1 MKLQFKYQKFQADA
15 AKAVADVFDGQPYLA
30 PSYMTGE
37 ISGKNSS
44 SEERKGTFSGWSNQ
58 KIVPELSDE
67 RILDNLRKIQKANQ
81 IPVSSKLEGRENG
94 YHLTVEM
101 ETGVGKTYTYIKTIY
116 ELNKRYGWS
125 KFLVVV
131 PSIAIREGVYKTFQI
146 TREHF
151 AKEYGKKIRFFIYNS
166 ERLTEID
173 RFASDNSVHVMIIN
187 SQAFNAK
194 GKDARRI
201 YMNLDEFQGRKPI
214 DLIAGTNPIIII
226 DEPQSVEGRQTKERM
241 KQFCPLITLR
251 YSATHK
257 ADSLYNMVYRLSAA
271 DAYRKYLVK
280 KIEVKGIAGNGAKGK
295 KMIMELHPDLL
306 FLDVELPDTLGLNLL
321 SEIRED
327 ILWDMKVVFYTSYD
341 KYLLQALRESAFD
354 FLLKPF
360 EAEDLKVIMDR
371 YRKAMSSTSLPL
383 LPSFASSIS
392 ALMPQQGMF
401 MISTVTGF
409 KLLRL
414 EEIGFFEYL
423 KDKRQ
428 WQVVLFNQTC
438 LNLKRNTKA
447 EDIISY
453 SQAFVQISQS
463 AIVNVNYLAMID
475 GKCCQLYPP
484 FHDKNDLIISR
495 SYLKELQERFF
506 VL

>member
-1 MKLQFKYQKFQADA
+1 MMETEEKYK
-15 AKAVADVFDGQPYLA
+15 VV
-30 PSYMTGE
+30 
-37 ISGKNSS
+37 
-44 SEERKGTFSGWSNQ
+44 
-58 KIVPELSDE
+58 IVDDE
-67 RILDNLRKIQKANQ
+67 RTAIDALRRE
-81 IPVSSKLEGRENG
+81 LEPYRE
-94 YHLTVEM
+94 
-101 ETGVGKTYTYIKTIY
+101 
-116 ELNKRYGWS
+116 
-125 KFLVVV
+125 F
-131 PSIAIREGVYKTFQI
+131 
-146 TREHF
+146 
-151 AKEYGKKIRFFIYNS
+151 
-166 ERLTEID
+166 
-173 RFASDNSVHVMIIN
+173 
-187 SQAFNAK
+187 
-194 GKDARRI
+194 
-201 YMNLDEFQGRKPI
+201 
-214 DLIAGTNPIIII
+214 
-226 DEPQSVEGRQTKERM
+226 
-241 KQFCPLITLR
+241 
-251 YSATHK
+251 
-257 ADSLYNMVYRLSAA
+257 
-271 DAYRKYLVK
+271 
-280 KIEVKGIAGNGAKGK
+280 EVQGIAGNGANGK

-371 YRKAMSSTSLPL
+371 YRKAMTSTSLPL

>member
-1 MKLQFKYQKFQADA
+1 MMETEEKYK
-15 AKAVADVFDGQPYLA
+15 VV
-30 PSYMTGE
+30 
-37 ISGKNSS
+37 
-44 SEERKGTFSGWSNQ
+44 
-58 KIVPELSDE
+58 IVDDE
-67 RILDNLRKIQKANQ
+67 RTAIDALRRE
-81 IPVSSKLEGRENG
+81 LEPYRE
-94 YHLTVEM
+94 
-101 ETGVGKTYTYIKTIY
+101 
-116 ELNKRYGWS
+116 
-125 KFLVVV
+125 F
-131 PSIAIREGVYKTFQI
+131 
-146 TREHF
+146 
-151 AKEYGKKIRFFIYNS
+151 
-166 ERLTEID
+166 
-173 RFASDNSVHVMIIN
+173 
-187 SQAFNAK
+187 
-194 GKDARRI
+194 
-201 YMNLDEFQGRKPI
+201 
-214 DLIAGTNPIIII
+214 
-226 DEPQSVEGRQTKERM
+226 
-241 KQFCPLITLR
+241 
-251 YSATHK
+251 
-257 ADSLYNMVYRLSAA
+257 
-271 DAYRKYLVK
+271 
-280 KIEVKGIAGNGAKGK
+280 EVKGIAGNGAKGK
-295 KMIMELHPDLL
+295 KMIMELHPDLLFLDVELPDILGLNLLSEIREDILWDMKVVFYTSYDKYLLQALRESAFDFLLKPFEAEDLKVIMELNPDLL

-371 YRKAMSSTSLPL
+371 YRKAMTSTSLPL

-428 WQVVLFNQTC
+428 WQVVLFNQTR

>member
-1 MKLQFKYQKFQADA
+1 MMETEEKYK
-15 AKAVADVFDGQPYLA
+15 VV
-30 PSYMTGE
+30 
-37 ISGKNSS
+37 
-44 SEERKGTFSGWSNQ
+44 
-58 KIVPELSDE
+58 IVDDE
-67 RILDNLRKIQKANQ
+67 RTAIDALRRE
-81 IPVSSKLEGRENG
+81 LEPYRE
-94 YHLTVEM
+94 
-101 ETGVGKTYTYIKTIY
+101 
-116 ELNKRYGWS
+116 
-125 KFLVVV
+125 F
-131 PSIAIREGVYKTFQI
+131 
-146 TREHF
+146 
-151 AKEYGKKIRFFIYNS
+151 
-166 ERLTEID
+166 
-173 RFASDNSVHVMIIN
+173 
-187 SQAFNAK
+187 
-194 GKDARRI
+194 
-201 YMNLDEFQGRKPI
+201 
-214 DLIAGTNPIIII
+214 
-226 DEPQSVEGRQTKERM
+226 
-241 KQFCPLITLR
+241 
-251 YSATHK
+251 
-257 ADSLYNMVYRLSAA
+257 
-271 DAYRKYLVK
+271 
-280 KIEVKGIAGNGAKGK
+280 EVKGIAGNGAKGK

-360 EAEDLKVIMDR
+360 EAEDLKVIIDR
-371 YRKAMSSTSLPL
+371 YRKAMTSTSLPL

-414 EEIGFFEYL
+414 EEIGYFEYL

-428 WQVVLFNQTC
+428 WQVVLFNQTR

-447 EDIISY
+447 EDIIGY
-453 SQAFVQISQS
+453 SQAFIQISQS

-484 FHDKNDLIISR
+484 FHDKSDLVISR
-495 SYLKELQERFF
+495 SFLKGLQDRFF

>member
-1 MKLQFKYQKFQADA
+1 MLLR
-15 AKAVADVFDGQPYLA
+15 YLK
-30 PSYMTGE
+30 SY
-37 ISGKNSS
+37 
-44 SEERKGTFSGWSNQ
+44 
-58 KIVPELSDE
+58 
-67 RILDNLRKIQKANQ
+67 
-81 IPVSSKLEGRENG
+81 
-94 YHLTVEM
+94 
-101 ETGVGKTYTYIKTIY
+101 
-116 ELNKRYGWS
+116 
-125 KFLVVV
+125 
-131 PSIAIREGVYKTFQI
+131 
-146 TREHF
+146 
-151 AKEYGKKIRFFIYNS
+151 IYNS
-166 ERLTEID
+166 VAELRMETEEKYKVVIVDDERTAID
-173 RFASDNSVHVMIIN
+173 AL
-187 SQAFNAK
+187 
-194 GKDARRI
+194 RRELEP
-201 YMNLDEFQGRKPI
+201 YREF
-214 DLIAGTNPIIII
+214 
-226 DEPQSVEGRQTKERM
+226 
-241 KQFCPLITLR
+241 
-251 YSATHK
+251 
-257 ADSLYNMVYRLSAA
+257 
-271 DAYRKYLVK
+271 
-280 KIEVKGIAGNGAKGK
+280 EVKGIAGNGAKGK

-360 EAEDLKVIMDR
+360 EAEDLKVIMER
-371 YRKAMSSTSLPL
+371 YRKAMTSAALPL

-428 WQVVLFNQTC
+428 WQVVLFNQTR

-484 FHDKNDLIISR
+484 FHDKNDLMISR

>member
-1 MKLQFKYQKFQADA
+1 MQYETIRAAICDDEEFFRNELKKF
-15 AKAVADVFDGQPYLA
+15 VSEYGNEMDVNMSIDLY
-30 PSYMTGE
+30 
-37 ISGKNSS
+37 
-44 SEERKGTFSGWSNQ
+44 
-58 KIVPELSDE
+58 
-67 RILDNLRKIQKANQ
+67 DN
-81 IPVSSKLEGRENG
+81 
-94 YHLTVEM
+94 
-101 ETGVGKTYTYIKTIY
+101 
-116 ELNKRYGWS
+116 
-125 KFLVVV
+125 
-131 PSIAIREGVYKTFQI
+131 
-146 TREHF
+146 
-151 AKEYGKKIRFFIYNS
+151 AKE
-166 ERLTEID
+166 L
-173 RFASDNSVHVMIIN
+173 
-187 SQAFNAK
+187 
-194 GKDARRI
+194 
-201 YMNLDEFQGRKPI
+201 MNNLFSK
-214 DLIAGTNPIIII
+214 
-226 DEPQSVEGRQTKERM
+226 SKE
-241 KQFCPLITLR
+241 
-251 YSATHK
+251 Y
-257 ADSLYNMVYRLSAA
+257 
-271 DAYRKYLVK
+271 
-280 KIEVKGIAGNGAKGK
+280 
-295 KMIMELHPDLL
+295 DLL